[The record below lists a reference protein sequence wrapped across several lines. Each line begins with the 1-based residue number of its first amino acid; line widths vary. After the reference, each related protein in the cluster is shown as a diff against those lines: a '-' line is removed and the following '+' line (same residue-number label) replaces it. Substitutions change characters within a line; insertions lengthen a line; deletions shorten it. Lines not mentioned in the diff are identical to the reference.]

1 MGVVLANVSH
11 IVTAESVNYL
21 KRMLNTCGSLFGGQG
36 PKVGYC
42 VSEACVTQGMGHIFC
57 IIFTV
62 GTLQRQNNLTVMV
75 SENIRCSPIIYD
87 LSIFLLS
94 GYNHLITGL
103 GKTALRE
110 SNT

>member
-1 MGVVLANVSH
+1 MVLANDSH
-11 IVTAESVNYL
+11 IGATQGVNYL
-21 KRMLNTCGSLFGGQG
+21 KRMLKTFGCLFGGQG
-36 PKVGYC
+36 AKAGYC
-42 VSEACVTQGMGHIFC
+42 VSEARVGHGLGHTFC

-75 SENIRCSPIIYD
+75 SENIRRSPIIYD

-103 GKTALRE
+103 EKTALRE